1 MTLRTRRTQG
11 LSLLETLVATAL
23 LGLIAMW
30 MASGYLAVSLLQDG
44 TERNHARLDALEA
57 HLYDSL
63 PELRALPPCED
74 VLWDRQ
80 DSLGVCL
87 ERVDDCSVVR
97 GILAC
102 GDGPW
107 RLVTLQARADG
118 SSTRLAILRWE
129 GS

>member
-1 MTLRTRRTQG
+1 MTLRSRRTQG

-30 MASGYLAVSLLQDG
+30 TASGYLAVSLLQDG

-63 PELRALPPCED
+63 PELRALPRCED
-74 VLWDRQ
+74 VSWGREH
-80 DSLGVCL
+80 SGGVCL
-87 ERVDDCSVVR
+87 ERVADCSVVR
-97 GILAC
+97 GVLAC

-107 RLVTLQARADG
+107 RLVTLQARAEG
-118 SSTRLAILRWE
+118 SSSRLAVLRWE